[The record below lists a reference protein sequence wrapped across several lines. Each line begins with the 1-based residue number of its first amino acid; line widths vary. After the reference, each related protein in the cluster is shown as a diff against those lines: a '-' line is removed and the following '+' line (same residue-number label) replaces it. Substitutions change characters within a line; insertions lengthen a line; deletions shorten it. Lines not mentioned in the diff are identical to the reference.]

1 MWMLHSLRVMT
12 EIMKVITKGREIDM
26 LMLIIAK
33 NDSQG
38 YSLEGCAL
46 NVGILGK
53 EKRKGFFEAT
63 VRMRCNLFY
72 LQAFYDYRKT

>member
-1 MWMLHSLRVMT
+1 MWMLHSLRMMT

-53 EKRKGFFEAT
+53 EKRK
-63 VRMRCNLFY
+63 
-72 LQAFYDYRKT
+72 

>member
-1 MWMLHSLRVMT
+1 M
-12 EIMKVITKGREIDM
+12 ITKGREIDT

-33 NDSQG
+33 NNSQG

-53 EKRKGFFEAT
+53 EKRKGF
-63 VRMRCNLFY
+63 LK
-72 LQAFYDYRKT
+72 QQ